1 MLKCIVYTLLAVFFI
16 AVLLTKSNIHDGNNI
31 PYGLIAFDVYVLN
44 KTSDKE
50 FFAGTVKT
58 NYFLKNKGLTKAITL
73 ADSYA
78 NAMSLTD
85 WSYVCCTVTT
95 SSNCV
100 TKVR

>member
-1 MLKCIVYTLLAVFFI
+1 MKFIVYTLLAVLFI
-16 AVLLTKSNIHDGNNI
+16 AALLTKSNIHDGNNI

-44 KTSDKE
+44 KTTDKE
-50 FFAGTVKT
+50 VFAGTVKA
-58 NYFLKNKGLTKAITL
+58 NYFSKNKGLKKASTL

-85 WSYVCCTVTT
+85 WSHVCCTVTT